1 MRGRQRISKRMHTL
15 FQEARMSVGAVMR
28 WTALFGRREDGHADV
43 GVTVTAAEHTLA
55 DMSIEESPR
64 LWRN

>member
-1 MRGRQRISKRMHTL
+1 
-15 FQEARMSVGAVMR
+15 MSVGAVMR